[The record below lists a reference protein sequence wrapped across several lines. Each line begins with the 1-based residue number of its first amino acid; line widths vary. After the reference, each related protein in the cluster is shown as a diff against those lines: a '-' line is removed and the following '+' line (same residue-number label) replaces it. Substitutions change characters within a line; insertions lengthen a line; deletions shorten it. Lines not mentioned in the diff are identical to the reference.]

1 MPRHAARTLVHLLR
15 QSTMALLM
23 LAALVNPILVAVSDL
38 HDIGPGP
45 GHSHDADDHGS
56 DLTGSD
62 FAGHMLSEHGLHGDE
77 GDETDDFLHALMHAS
92 HCCGHLTA
100 IYNGSHAPDVV
111 PAHSGSLPT
120 HVERQLPQASSDHF
134 RPPITV

>member
-1 MPRHAARTLVHLLR
+1 MPRHAARTLALLLR

-38 HDIGPGP
+38 HDVGAGS
-45 GHSHDADDHGS
+45 GHSHNADEHGS
-56 DLTGSD
+56 DLAGPD
-62 FAGHMLSEHGLHGDE
+62 FAEHLRSEHGLHGDE

-100 IYNGSHAPDVV
+100 MYNGFHVPDVV
-111 PAHSGSLPT
+111 PTRSGSLPAQ
-120 HVERQLPQASSDHF
+120 VEQRLPQAYSDHF
-134 RPPITV
+134 RPPIAT